1 MPRYFFDIDNHKHAP
16 DEDGTDLP
24 DDENAR
30 VQAVIFAGD
39 YLSDHPDIVR
49 HGACFRVAV
58 RDDQGSVLLAV
69 DVTITEPGADTG
81 LPPV

>member
-1 MPRYFFDIDNHKHAP
+1 MPRYFFDIDNHKHTP

-39 YLSDHPDIVR
+39 YLSDHPGVAR
-49 HGACFRVAV
+49 HGARFHVAV
-58 RDDQGSVLLAV
+58 RNDRGSVLLAV
-69 DVTITEPGADTG
+69 DVTITEPCLDSGS
-81 LPPV
+81 PPA